1 MINRAILKKL
11 IASTFFV
18 ALTYGGAMAEN
29 FIQTSEWSYQ
39 ADTVM
44 GVLNLKVMAQISS

>member
-1 MINRAILKKL
+1 VIYKSILKRL
-11 IASTFFV
+11 LASMMIV
-18 ALTYGGAMAEN
+18 ALTYCGAIAEN

-44 GVLNLKVMAQISS
+44 GWEV